1 MMKMKWKQRCPI
13 KQKLRNAAKKSVEIC
28 LKNKNKQAK
37 VNQKLAKE
45 NEIDQRKLFNNPML

>member
-1 MMKMKWKQRCPI
+1 MKWKQRCPI
-13 KQKLRNAAKKSVEIC
+13 KQKLRNEAKKSVEIC

-45 NEIDQRKLFNNPML
+45 NEID